1 VHRVIKQ
8 NLATTS
14 VSSRELSALCVSLVV
29 DKSNI
34 VEGDFVPKDQFA
46 A

>member
-1 VHRVIKQ
+1 MHREIKE
-8 NLATTS
+8 NLETTN